1 MRQLPEK
8 EMVSAMTESDSSY
21 DGKFYVGVLST
32 GIYCLPSCGAKIPLL
47 KNVKFFGSR
56 EEAIVYGLRGCKR
69 CRSEKFP
76 DVMPEWVQ
84 IILKY
89 MKENYKEKLNQS
101 KLMEIT
107 GVDISTIRRYF
118 KTYHNS
124 NPLAFHRKLR
134 LNYAMQLIKEG
145 RNYLDAAYE
154 SGWESSSGFRQAF
167 KQQFGQPPGRFYN
180 HAEN

>member
-1 MRQLPEK
+1 MLQLSKK
-8 EMVSAMTESDSSY
+8 EMINAMTSNDSSY

-32 GIYCLPSCGAKIPLL
+32 GIYCLPSFAAKIPLL
-47 KNVKFFGSR
+47 KNVKFFKSR

-69 CRSEKFP
+69 CRSERFP
-76 DVMPEWVQ
+76 DILPKWVH
-84 IILKY
+84 ILLKY
-89 MKENYKEKLNQS
+89 MKENYREKLSEN

-134 LNYAMQLIKEG
+134 LNYTMKLIKEG
-145 RNYLDAAYE
+145 RNYLDAAYK
-154 SGWESSSGFRQAF
+154 SGWESSSGFREAF
-167 KQQFGQPPGRFYN
+167 KQQFGKPPGRLYN
-180 HAEN
+180 YEEN